1 MKILLFRS
9 HHEGAYIRGR
19 FYNTKDLYKLAIIW
33 QKGGCH
39 ALANELKC
47 SSKQAAGTVSSLR
60 KRVTGNL
67 QGLFASRVV
76 KATDWRADAL
86 RVHKLLLKGEH
97 KKAKSLLGSM
107 LKVAEFSQPAP
118 RCGRMG
124 KRQRELAKHARKYY
138 PKWESYAGDAK
149 TKRLVESLVARG
161 LLETNLYQQF
171 RAIKKPNLD

>member
-1 MKILLFRS
+1 MKIFRS
-9 HHEGAYIRGR
+9 HHEGAYIRGS
-19 FYNTKDLYKLAIIW
+19 FFDKKALYKLALLW
-33 QKGGCH
+33 QKEGCLG
-39 ALANELKC
+39 LANELKC
-47 SSKQAAGTVSSLR
+47 SSRKAAGTVSSLR

-86 RVHKLLLKGEH
+86 RVHRLLLKGEY
-97 KKAKSLLGSM
+97 KKAKSFLGSM
-107 LKVAEFSQPAP
+107 LKVAEFSQEPP
-118 RCGRMG
+118 RRSRMG
-124 KRQRELAKHARKYY
+124 KRQRELMKFAKKYY
-138 PKWESYAGDAK
+138 PKWENYAGDTK